1 MVIVTQ
7 INKLYLDK
15 IDKNIMWISL
25 AIEQYERQIIT
36 TTRFWVGEKMSYVQ
50 PKGPELFKI
59 FYHIDEWGK
68 LDIV

>member
-1 MVIVTQ
+1 
-7 INKLYLDK
+7 
-15 IDKNIMWISL
+15 MWISL